1 MEGANKVDVHNAEME
16 KIRRGKKPYQR
27 PKCTQMSIFEFAQFV
42 RRKTL
47 GLVVQLGGAGPSA
60 PAEVPL
66 LLVQGYL
73 GDLDFIRP
81 AIRAPARELEPFA
94 ITRGV
99 AWLEMQFA
107 DAKRAE
113 LQDKFLL
120 LDLRNRHGVGR
131 GFLELIGHSRDL
143 DETLPRVI
151 LAASSEQF
159 LGWKGVDP
167 RHCWQLP
174 NCPTPEDLSVA
185 LRSFLHLCSI
195 LANWPTEKSPPLQPP
210 LDHAL
215 SGRTNKG

>member
-1 MEGANKVDVHNAEME
+1 MEGAKKVGVHNAEME

-27 PKCTQMSIFEFAQFV
+27 PKCTQMSISEFAQFV

-113 LQDKFLL
+113 PQDKFLL
-120 LDLRNRHGVGR
+120 LDLRNRHCAGR
-131 GFLELIGHSRDL
+131 RFLESIGHNWDL

-167 RHCWQLP
+167 QHCWQLRS
-174 NCPTPEDLSVA
+174 CPTPEDLSVA
-185 LRSFLHLCSI
+185 VRSFLHLCSI
-195 LANWPTEKSPPLQPP
+195 LANWPAERNSALNPAR
-210 LDHAL
+210 DHAL
-215 SGRTNKG
+215 SGKTNKE